1 MLISTADARG
11 LVTKKLVQVYST
23 RKAPTKM
30 FSSFFKKVETGTLA
44 VSIEVQRGT
53 DIIAIDV
60 ERGTEGNRNK
70 FDSATE
76 KLFTPPFFNEFF
88 DVTEVN
94 LYDNLFV
101 DSYVDMDVVAKF
113 INNIADK
120 YMQLQDKIE
129 RSIEKLCADALEY
142 GTIQLYDGT
151 LIPFGRKAG
160 SFPNAGPGNYWA
172 NGATDPFAQ
181 IRSDVDFVR
190 AEAMIESPVYN
201 LICGSQAFDDLYKNT
216 TFLARQDLVNL
227 KTDNIVS
234 PQLKAPGAYLH
245 GSVTAG
251 SYKVQLWTYT
261 GQYRNKSNVLVPYM
275 NPKKTILLPE
285 TTDFTLAFGG
295 IAQIAGDNNE
305 SSSLVI
311 DKRAF
316 SPYKLVDPRKVAI
329 QYGLKSAPIPIITAV
344 DTIVTRTVVA

>member
-23 RKAPTKM
+23 RKTTTKM

-53 DIIAIDV
+53 EKIAIDV

-76 KLFTPPFFNEFF
+76 KMFIPAFYNEWF
-88 DVTEVN
+88 DVTEVD

-101 DSYVDMDVVAKF
+101 DSFVDLGVVTNF
-113 INNIADK
+113 LNNLADK
-120 YMQLQDKIE
+120 YAALQDKIE
-129 RSIEKLCADALEY
+129 RAIEKLCADALEF
-142 GTIQLYDGT
+142 GSIQLYDGS
-151 LIPFGRKAG
+151 LVKFGRKSG
-160 SFPNAGPGNYWA
+160 SFPNAGAGNYWA
-172 NGATDPFAQ
+172 TGTTDPFAQ
-181 IRSDVDFVR
+181 IRADIDFIR

-201 LICGSQAFDDLYKNT
+201 LICGSTAFDDLYKNT
-216 TFLARQDLVNL
+216 TFLSRQDLVNL
-227 KTDNIVS
+227 KIDNIVS
-234 PQLKAPGAYLH
+234 PILKAPGAYLH
-245 GSVTAG
+245 GTITAG
-251 SYKVQLWTYT
+251 SYRVQLWTYT
-261 GQYRNKSNVLVPYM
+261 GQYRNAANTLVPYM

-295 IAQIAGDNNE
+295 IPQIIGANSD
-305 SSSLVI
+305 SPALAL

-316 SPYKLVDPRKVAI
+316 SPYQIVDERKVSI
-329 QYGLKSAPIPIITAV
+329 QYGLKSAPLPIITAV
-344 DTIVTRTVVA
+344 DSIVTRQVVA